1 MRVQRWNE
9 TQVEQMNALI
19 GRQVMHTQNMTM
31 ARLTMKKGAVVPEHH
46 HINEQISTVM
56 EGSLVFYIGGEEIVI
71 KAGESLVIPP
81 DVPHRVE
88 ALEDAVAVDLFAP
101 LREDWLK
108 GDDAYL
114 RR

>member
-9 TQVEQMNALI
+9 TEVEQMNALI

-31 ARLTMKKGAVVPEHH
+31 ARLMLKKGAVVPEHH
-46 HINEQISTVM
+46 HINEQISSVT
-56 EGSLVFYIGGEEIVI
+56 EGSLVFFIGGEEIVV

-81 DVPHRVE
+81 NVPHRVE
-88 ALEDAVAVDLFAP
+88 ALEDSVAVDLFAP